1 MNARWPRPQFGLR
14 TLFLVT
20 LAVALVTGWY
30 ASRYRQMRHVALLLE
45 KHGASYSQGTAP
57 HPWYDRLPFLDP
69 PPRIVVLSIGSGTD
83 VASVVPALRGL
94 GTVRRVRIY
103 GLSVRDLEL
112 LSQIDSIR
120 SVEAEYGVT
129 TEQLRPLLSLPL
141 EEFSVSGADV
151 NISHED
157 LELLLSI
164 PTMRSIGMARGES
177 WVPPELRA
185 RRPDIS
191 YFVTDFPP

>member
-1 MNARWPRPQFGLR
+1 MNRPLRRPQFALR
-14 TLFLVT
+14 TLFIAT

-30 ASRYRQMRHVALLLE
+30 ASRYRQMRHAAHVLE
-45 KHGASYSQGTAP
+45 KHGASYSQGATL

-69 PPRIVVLSIGSGTD
+69 PPRIVELSIGSRTD
-83 VASVVPALRGL
+83 MASVVPELREL
-94 GTVRRVRIY
+94 GTVRRVSIY
-103 GLSVRDLEL
+103 GLSTRDMGL

-120 SVEAEYGVT
+120 TIEAAHGVT
-129 TEQLRPLLSLPL
+129 TEQLRPLISLPL

-151 NISHED
+151 NISQAD

-164 PTMRSIGMARGES
+164 PTIKSIGMAHGES
-177 WVPPELRA
+177 GVPPELRA
-185 RRPDIS
+185 KHPNVS